1 MKSWWVASLA
11 LDTINDRF
19 VSWLRNEEMWTNF
32 GTSLI
37 RIAFI
42 LLISW
47 IVIWIAN
54 KAINASFINRESKRL
69 AVQTRRMRTL
79 GKLLKNVVSYV
90 IHFVSVLLILSEF
103 NVNLGPLL
111 AGAGVV
117 GLAIGFG
124 AQSLVKDIIT
134 GFFIIL
140 EDQFAVGD
148 TIQTGSFKGTVEM
161 IGLRSTRIISWT
173 GELHIIP
180 NGSINEVTNF
190 SLRNSLAV
198 VDIVVPVGDGIEE
211 VMDLLKN
218 TVKGIQDPNLMGEPQ
233 VLGVQQIAT
242 AGTTLRIIAEC
253 RPNAHAEIATVINS
267 AVRRALDIRAAEIER
282 ATS

>member
-1 MKSWWVASLA
+1 MTSGKLS
-11 LDTINDRF
+11 IFNDRLIG
-19 VSWLRNEEMWTNF
+19 WLSNEEMWADL
-32 GTSLI
+32 GTALI
-37 RIAFI
+37 RVALI
-42 LLISW
+42 LIFSW
-47 IVIWIAN
+47 IVIWISN
-54 KAINASFINRESKRL
+54 KAITASFINRESKRL

-79 GKLLKNVVSYV
+79 GKLFKNVVAYV

-124 AQSLVKDIIT
+124 AQSLVKDVIT

-161 IGLRSTRIISWT
+161 IGLRSTRIQSWT

-198 VDIVVPVGDGIEE
+198 VDIVIPVGDDIDE
-211 VMDLLKN
+211 VTALLQ
-218 TVKGIQDPNLMGEPQ
+218 TAVAGVQDANLMGEPH
-233 VLGVQQIAT
+233 VLGVQQVAT

-253 RPNAHAEIATVINS
+253 RPNTHAEVATQINS
-267 AVRRALDIRAAEIER
+267 AVRRALDVRAAELQKLHG
-282 ATS
+282 

>member
-1 MKSWWVASLA
+1 MASTGLTAFNQQIGDWLTNEVLWANIGTA
-11 LDTINDRF
+11 LFRAVI
-19 VSWLRNEEMWTNF
+19 
-32 GTSLI
+32 
-37 RIAFI
+37 I
-42 LLISW
+42 LLFSW
-47 IVIWIAN
+47 IAIWLAN
-54 KAINASFINRESKRL
+54 KAIDASFINRESKRL

-111 AGAGVV
+111 AGAGVI

-161 IGLRSTRIISWT
+161 IGLRSTRLLSWT

-180 NGSINEVTNF
+180 NGSINEVTNY

-198 VDIVVPVGDGIEE
+198 VDIVLPIGDNVDEVSALLQTTVNGIDD
-211 VMDLLKN
+211 VNLL
-218 TVKGIQDPNLMGEPQ
+218 GEPQ
-233 VLGVQQIAT
+233 VLGVQQIT
-242 AGTTLRIIAEC
+242 TGGTTLRIIAEC
-253 RPNAHAEIATVINS
+253 RPNMHGEITTKINS
-267 AVRRALDIRAAEIER
+267 VIRRALDIRTAEAER
-282 ATS
+282 ALQ

>member
-1 MKSWWVASLA
+1 MLSTQLQ
-11 LDTINDRF
+11 TINDHILG
-19 VSWLRNEEMWTNF
+19 WLSDEEMWADI
-32 GTSLI
+32 GTALI
-37 RIAFI
+37 RVAFI

-103 NVNLGPLL
+103 NINLGPLL
-111 AGAGVV
+111 AGAGVI

-161 IGLRSTRIISWT
+161 IGLRSTRLLSWT

-180 NGSINEVTNF
+180 NGSINEVTNY

-198 VDIVVPVGDGIEE
+198 VDIVIPVGDNVEE
-211 VMDLLKN
+211 VTQLLQT
-218 TVKGIQDPNLMGEPQ
+218 TVKEIEDVNLLGEPQ
-233 VLGVQQIAT
+233 VLGVQQIT
-242 AGTTLRIIAEC
+242 TGGTTLRIIAEC
-253 RPNAHAEIATVINS
+253 RPNTHGDIATKINS
-267 AVRRALDIRAAEIER
+267 AIRRALDIRTAEAER
-282 ATS
+282 A